1 MPEEA
6 YTNAVIWSDNVM
18 NNPMPGRL
26 HGKTA
31 LITGGGRGIGR
42 GIALRFAR
50 EGAAVAIVQR
60 DERSAGTTV
69 AAVVAAGG
77 AAFTPGTTD
86 VSVPEQVARAVS
98 ATIARFGQ
106 IDILINN
113 AAIAGA
119 NGPFLNMTFSA
130 WQQIVNVN
138 LSGMFLCG
146 QAVARH
152 MAEQGIRGR
161 IVNVGSVNSFAAER
175 EAAAYVAA
183 KHGVL
188 GLTRAMAVDLA
199 SYGIT
204 VNCLAPGPITVER
217 NAAVFAS
224 LQEQIGAGV
233 PLGRPGTIEE
243 TAAAAVFLASDE
255 ASYITGATLVMDGGM
270 LAYLR

>member
-1 MPEEA
+1 
-6 YTNAVIWSDNVM
+6 
-18 NNPMPGRL
+18 MPGRL
-26 HGKTA
+26 YGKTA

-42 GIALRFAR
+42 GIALRFAQ

-60 DERSAGTTV
+60 DEPSARATV
-69 AAVVAAGG
+69 DAVVAAGG
-77 AAFTPGTTD
+77 VAIAPGRTD

-98 ATIARFGQ
+98 TTIAHFGT

-113 AAIAGA
+113 AGIAGA
-119 NGPFLNMTFSA
+119 NGPFLDVTFSA
-130 WQQIVNVN
+130 WQRIIDVN

-152 MAEQGIRGR
+152 MVEHGIRGR

-188 GLTRAMAVDLA
+188 GLTQAMAIDLA

-217 NAAVFAS
+217 NAAMFAS
-224 LQEQIGAGV
+224 LQEQIGTGV

-243 TAAAAVFLASDE
+243 AAAAALFLASDE
-255 ASYITGATLVMDGGM
+255 ASFVTGATLIVDGGM